1 MSTDK
6 GSTDKDFNDSAR
18 VPQQTD
24 AVRYLQQQQ
33 FSPAQLAQMA
43 EKDRQA
49 QQQQLQM

>member
-1 MSTDK
+1 MSADK
-6 GSTDKDFNDSAR
+6 GSTDKDFNNSAR

-24 AVRYLQQQQ
+24 VVLYLQQQQ

-43 EKDRQA
+43 EKEKQA